1 MFLAALAVP
10 ALCVRLAVPA
20 LAEPPRPFKIAG
32 TFGFDVHTPER
43 VCAKV
48 AGALLTRLSKDYRCA
63 PPENGG
69 QTGSGVTSVG
79 TCTPK
84 AKRDSEYMLFATA
97 TDCNQEREAQL
108 ANAG

>member
-1 MFLAALAVP
+1 VVP

-20 LAEPPRPFKIAG
+20 LAEPPRPFEIAG
-32 TFGFDVHTPER
+32 TLGFDLPRPQR

-48 AGALLTRLSKDYRCA
+48 AGALLTRLTKDYRCA
-63 PPENGG
+63 PPEDGG

-97 TDCNQEREAQL
+97 TDQERETQL
-108 ANAG
+108 ANAE